1 MYGAGL
7 FGTFLLSL
15 SYEFIR
21 LSTISRYP
29 DFKQGMPE
37 GSIFRGREWATGIPQ
52 KWGILVPVSGGS
64 SNADSP
70 EQAGPF
76 NEKD

>member
-15 SYEFIR
+15 SYEFIC

-29 DFKQGMPE
+29 DFEQEMSE
-37 GSIFRGREWATGIPQ
+37 GSIFRGRERATGIPQ
-52 KWGILVPVSGGS
+52 KWVILGPVSGGS
-64 SNADSP
+64 SNADST
-70 EQAGPF
+70 EQAGPLS
-76 NEKD
+76 EKD